1 MTYLI
6 IAVTILAFAEIIT
19 LTLFG
24 KRARKKKVPVKQW
37 RSYEEN
43 MKAYNKFVGL
53 PENSV
58 FGERL

>member
-6 IAVTILAFAEIIT
+6 ITVAVLAFAEIIT

-24 KRARKKKVPVKQW
+24 KRARKKEAPVKQW
-37 RSYEEN
+37 RSYEEK
-43 MKAYNKFVGL
+43 MKAYNNFVGL

-58 FGERL
+58 FEER

>member
-6 IAVTILAFAEIIT
+6 IAVAILAFAEVIA

-24 KRARKKKVPVKQW
+24 KRARKKEEPVKQW
-37 RSYEEN
+37 HSYEEN
-43 MKAYNKFVGL
+43 MKTYNKLVGL

-58 FGERL
+58 FGER

>member
-6 IAVTILAFAEIIT
+6 IAVAVLAITEIIT

-24 KRARKKKVPVKQW
+24 KRARKKEETVRQW
-37 RSYEEN
+37 HSYEEN
-43 MKAYNKFVGL
+43 MKAYNKLVGL

-58 FGERL
+58 FGER

>member
-1 MTYLI
+1 MTYLTI
-6 IAVTILAFAEIIT
+6 TVAVLVFAEIIT

-24 KRARKKKVPVKQW
+24 KRARKKEAPVKQW

-43 MKAYNKFVGL
+43 MKPYNKFVGL

-58 FGERL
+58 FGER

>member
-6 IAVTILAFAEIIT
+6 IAVAVLAITEIIT

-24 KRARKKKVPVKQW
+24 KRTRKKEVPVKQW
-37 RSYEEN
+37 HSYEEN
-43 MKAYNKFVGL
+43 MKAYNKLVGL

-58 FGERL
+58 FGER

>member
-1 MTYLI
+1 MTYLTI
-6 IAVTILAFAEIIT
+6 TVAVLAFAEIIT

-24 KRARKKKVPVKQW
+24 KRAKKEEPVKQW
-37 RSYEEN
+37 HSYEEN

-58 FGERL
+58 FGER

>member
-6 IAVTILAFAEIIT
+6 IAVAVLAFAEIIT

-24 KRARKKKVPVKQW
+24 KRAKKEKVVKQW

-43 MKAYNKFVGL
+43 MKAYNNFVGL
-53 PENSV
+53 PEKSV
-58 FGERL
+58 FGER

>member
-6 IAVTILAFAEIIT
+6 VTVAILAFTEIIT

-24 KRARKKKVPVKQW
+24 KRARKKEVPVKQW

-43 MKAYNKFVGL
+43 MKTYNKFVGL
-53 PENSV
+53 PEKSV
-58 FGERL
+58 FGER